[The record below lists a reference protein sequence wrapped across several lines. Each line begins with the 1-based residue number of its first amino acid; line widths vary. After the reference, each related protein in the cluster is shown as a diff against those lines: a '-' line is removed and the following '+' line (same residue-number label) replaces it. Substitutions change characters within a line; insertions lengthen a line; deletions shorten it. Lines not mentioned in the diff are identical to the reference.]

1 MKVKKISKSEELL
14 HYAERLK
21 ENSFETERGI
31 YTIRLIKYNGDIY
44 FHKMKNGE
52 VVEIINLSKGG
63 K

>member
-1 MKVKKISKSEELL
+1 MKVKKNPKSEELL
-14 HYAERLK
+14 HYGERLK

-52 VVEIINLSKGG
+52 VVEIKNLSKEE